1 MQSVYEAIGKNI
13 RQKRKEKNLTQ
24 EKLANQMDTSAQYI
38 SRIERGKVGPSLEFL
53 YKISS
58 VLNCPIYALLPSA
71 YPVQRSFFSEEIEYQ
86 LNNCSAWKKHF
97 LVNYIAWFLQQA
109 DPFYHVDEKTDEE

>member
-1 MQSVYEAIGKNI
+1 MQSIYEAIGKNI

-53 YKISS
+53 YKISAA
-58 VLNCPIYALLPSA
+58 LNCSIYTLLPST
-71 YPVQRSFFSEEIEYQ
+71 YPAQRSFFSEEIEYQ
-86 LNNCSAWKKHF
+86 LNHCSAWKKQF

-109 DPFYHVDEKTDEE
+109 DPLRQADNQ